1 VKSRTGFRAQQGLS
15 LLEMSITL
23 LAVGLIVSMMIRG
36 EELIAQTRIK
46 AIAADFNN
54 LRIAVAA
61 YQDRY
66 SRFPGDDDGAARW
79 SGFGVAPVAGVP
91 DGQFSGVYNAAPSDP
106 PLPAQESNL
115 FWWHLRLS
123 QILTGPIDQAN
134 GPRQPS
140 NFMGG
145 IIGVQAPLAGT
156 LGLPNVVACSS
167 GIPGRIA
174 AAVDLSID
182 EGRANAGDM
191 RGVPMAL
198 AAAGIPAAS
207 PAAAAYDESGG
218 VDYVICMGLTR

>member
-1 VKSRTGFRAQQGLS
+1 
-15 LLEMSITL
+15 
-23 LAVGLIVSMMIRG
+23 VGLIVSMMVRG

-46 AIAADFNN
+46 AIAADFTA

-79 SGFGVAPVAGVP
+79 SGFGVAPVSGLG
-91 DGQFSGVYNAAPSDP
+91 DGQFAGLYNAAPSNP

-123 QILTGPIDQAN
+123 QILAGPIDAVS

-167 GIPGRIA
+167 NLPGRVA
-174 AAVDLSID
+174 AAVDLNLD
-182 EGRANAGDM
+182 EGRPNTGDM
-191 RGVPMAL
+191 RGVPMSL
-198 AAAGIPAAS
+198 AASGIPAAPPS
-207 PAAAAYDESGG
+207 ATAYDESSGI
-218 VDYVICMGLTR
+218 DYVICMGLTR